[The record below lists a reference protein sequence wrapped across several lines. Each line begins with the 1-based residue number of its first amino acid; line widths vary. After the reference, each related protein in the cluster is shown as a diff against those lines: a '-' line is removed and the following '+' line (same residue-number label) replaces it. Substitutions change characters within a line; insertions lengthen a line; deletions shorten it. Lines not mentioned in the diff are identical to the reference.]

1 MATLLS
7 ALTPTGSTSLHA
19 LASTAIALN
28 TPNPTPE
35 FIAHALIHHTS
46 VSQTL
51 SNHLAHVQTLQSY
64 LDKQHSLLRNQLSDL
79 QSNPAFAPPP
89 ALQRQTADQVR
100 QTKHL
105 RSKIRECEDKLSS
118 LQLTQQHGRR
128 SSTATPRTADAKS
141 TEAIAQMLEQQTML
155 EEIRRNVEG
164 LEREVEVYGGLPAD
178 REAARKEV
186 GKLEV
191 EMDNVRRRRDA
202 LFEGLVG

>member
-1 MATLLS
+1 MAALLS
-7 ALTPTGSTSLHA
+7 ALTPTGATSLHA
-19 LASTAIALN
+19 LSSTAIALN

-51 SNHLAHVQTLQSY
+51 SNHLAHVRTLQSY
-64 LDKQHSLLRNQLSDL
+64 LDKQYFLLRSQLSEL
-79 QSNPAFAPPP
+79 QSNPAFVPPP
-89 ALQRQTADQVR
+89 TLQRQTADQVR

-118 LQLTQQHGRR
+118 LQHTQQHGRR
-128 SSTATPRTADAKS
+128 GSTITPRTADAES
-141 TEAIAQMLEQQTML
+141 TEAIAQMLEQQTRL

-191 EMDNVRRRRDA
+191 ELDNVRQRRDA